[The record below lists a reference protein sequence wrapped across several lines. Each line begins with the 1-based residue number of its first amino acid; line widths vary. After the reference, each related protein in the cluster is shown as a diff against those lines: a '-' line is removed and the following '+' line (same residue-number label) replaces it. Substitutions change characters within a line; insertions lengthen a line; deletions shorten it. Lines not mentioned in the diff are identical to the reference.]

1 MPKHIIYTDKHGRTS
16 TITKKANKPCD
27 CDGHEHEHEC
37 EDCKQKRLQKNS
49 RSTAAKTDTGQK
61 TVTGQKTAKTPCL
74 SCEERRKQNNAKKSK
89 LVV

>member
-49 RSTAAKTDTGQK
+49 RSTAAKN
-61 TVTGQKTAKTPCL
+61 VTARKSAKTPCL
-74 SCEERRKQNNAKKSK
+74 PCEERRRLNNAKKSK